1 MHAIQRESSY
11 YNLNLN
17 YNYNWTLCTTRNKL
31 ASNIWMGP
39 SQHRLQTDASCRVRC
54 SWNQIEKEG
63 PPEAEPHPR
72 CSRPHM
78 PGSGGA
84 TAPSE
89 LECSAHKGRGLKEST
104 RGSGAQF
111 FGPRSQPHVRCQAA
125 SVTSA
130 PGPLS
135 QTDLNDRPTEKEPKT
150 HG

>member
-1 MHAIQRESSY
+1 
-11 YNLNLN
+11 
-17 YNYNWTLCTTRNKL
+17 
-31 ASNIWMGP
+31 
-39 SQHRLQTDASCRVRC
+39 
-54 SWNQIEKEG
+54 
-63 PPEAEPHPR
+63 
-72 CSRPHM
+72 M

-150 HG
+150 HGQMADTEASCDG